1 MTDSLY
7 SNLIETNLDNNKTF
21 LILDDGSEIT
31 YKDFIILASKIS
43 HKLSKL
49 GLKAGSHILVK
60 SAKCK
65 ETLALYLSSILTGSV
80 FFPLNTSYTVNETI
94 YFIKDSKPSFLIC
107 DKSEIDSLKPICDE
121 IGCRILSLNANGVG
135 EITDGLENLDSF
147 FEPSKRTYNDLAALL
162 YTSGTTGK
170 PKGAMLTEQNL
181 VSNAQELINLWNINR
196 NDTLIHSLP
205 IYHTHGLF
213 VAINTSMISG
223 ATIRFIK
230 NFNTDSIIEAFNYS
244 TLMMGVP
251 TFYTRLLND
260 KRLDK
265 KLTQNM
271 RLFISGSAPLLNQ
284 TFKNFY
290 RVTGHQILERYGMT
304 ETNMNASNPCDG
316 ERKAGSVGKPLK
328 DIKIRIN
335 NIQSDNN
342 KSKNDIGIIE
352 INGPN
357 VFKGYLNNPKKTQEA
372 FTKDGFFITGDI
384 GYFDNDGYL
393 FISGRNKDLIISGGY
408 NFYPKEIE
416 DIINQHELV
425 LQSAVFGIPN
435 DDLGEVPI
443 AAIVMKNNST
453 DLNDLKDFL
462 KKNEKISSEWSPLN
476 VLSVDAGTV
485 GNLDL
490 DIIDRNNKLLD
501 EVKENKFEIIYLFG
515 QDNLGFKKKDEFI
528 IYQGSHG
535 DRGAEIADII
545 LPGAAYTEQSGHYT
559 NLEGKIQKAY
569 KASYPP
575 GDAKEDWQII
585 NDLAEVMNNR
595 KLFND
600 KEELES
606 SMFNYLKIKQEQ
618 KNSDFIEKIE
628 QKTFENYGFQ
638 TRCCFL

>member
-7 SNLIETNLDNNKTF
+7 SNLVETNLDNNKTF

-31 YKDFIILASKIS
+31 YKNFIILASKIS

-107 DKSEIDSLKPICDE
+107 DKSEIDSLKPFCDE

-304 ETNMNASNPCDG
+304 ETNMNASNPCNG

-342 KSKNDIGIIE
+342 KSENDIGTIE

-408 NFYPKEIE
+408 NVYPKEIE

-425 LQSAVFGIPN
+425 LESAVFGIPN

-443 AAIVMKNNST
+443 AAIVMKNKFT

-462 KKNEKISSEWSPLN
+462 KKHLVKYKIPYKY
-476 VLSVDAGTV
+476 
-485 GNLDL
+485 
-490 DIIDRNNKLLD
+490 ILLD
-501 EVKENKFEIIYLFG
+501 E
-515 QDNLGFKKKDEFI
+515 
-528 IYQGSHG
+528 
-535 DRGAEIADII
+535 
-545 LPGAAYTEQSGHYT
+545 LPK
-559 NLEGKIQKAY
+559 NVMGK
-569 KASYPP
+569 
-575 GDAKEDWQII
+575 
-585 NDLAEVMNNR
+585 V
-595 KLFND
+595 
-600 KEELES
+600 
-606 SMFNYLKIKQEQ
+606 Q
-618 KNSDFIEKIE
+618 KNTLKEK
-628 QKTFENYGFQ
+628 YS
-638 TRCCFL
+638 